1 MEPILRCRWH
11 FTVLAL
17 SHLRYTGS
25 MRPVGVTLSAYFQFV
40 RAALLVLWAMAIM
53 FVSGMVSRLAAL
65 ATEGNAV
72 QRFLAGFGRF
82 LFAALLI
89 YALIMAVLG
98 FGLLLA
104 QDWARALTI
113 VVSGLRHLDPAAT
126 SHPPPSSVCS
136 FCNSQSGGFALSLS
150 ARNPRL
156 FRS

>member
-1 MEPILRCRWH
+1 
-11 FTVLAL
+11 
-17 SHLRYTGS
+17 

-104 QDWARALTI
+104 QNWARTLTI
-113 VVSGLRHLDPAAT
+113 VFSGLGILT
-126 SHPPPSSVCS
+126 
-136 FCNSQSGGFALSLS
+136 LL
-150 ARNPRL
+150 PRL
-156 FRS
+156 IHHHPLSVLFAILNLAVLIYLLLPETRAYFDRKGTLEVKPG